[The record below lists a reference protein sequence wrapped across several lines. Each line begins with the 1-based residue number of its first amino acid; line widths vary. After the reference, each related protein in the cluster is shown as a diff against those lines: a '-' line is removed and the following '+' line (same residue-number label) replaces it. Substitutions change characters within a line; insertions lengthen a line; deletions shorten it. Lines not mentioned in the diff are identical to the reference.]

1 MAVRIR
7 LCIDVDGGPAM
18 GDGRQETGGGA
29 MTTKATIGIVAAMLL
44 GLAGAAQAQTPEFDR
59 IFQSLKPTPQPAQAQ
74 PKQKAAP
81 KQQVYVQKRAPARIT
96 VRPILRERLDSTE
109 FPRSDYLGYPGPNAV
124 RQCVSW
130 LQPEYRPS
138 GTVVTPQMR
147 CWWQRG

>member
-1 MAVRIR
+1 M
-7 LCIDVDGGPAM
+7 
-18 GDGRQETGGGA
+18 ET
-29 MTTKATIGIVAAMLL
+29 KLTIGVVAAMLL
-44 GLAGAAQAQTPEFDR
+44 GCAGAAYSQTPAPDFNRTFQSVTPQEKQNQKQKQQQQAQ
-59 IFQSLKPTPQPAQAQ
+59 Q
-74 PKQKAAP
+74 KQKAPP
-81 KQQVYVQKRAPARIT
+81 KRQVAQQRRAPARIT

-130 LQPEYRPS
+130 LQPEYRLS

>member
-1 MAVRIR
+1 MKTNV
-7 LCIDVDGGPAM
+7 
-18 GDGRQETGGGA
+18 
-29 MTTKATIGIVAAMLL
+29 TIGIVAAALL
-44 GLAGAAQAQTPEFDR
+44 FGFADAAHSQTPEFDR
-59 IFQSLKPTPQPAQAQ
+59 IFRAVTPQQTQ
-74 PKQKAAP
+74 NQKQNQKQRQKAAP
-81 KQQVYVQKRAPARIT
+81 QQKVAVQRRAPTRII

-147 CWWQRG
+147 CRWQRG